1 MTVLNNL
8 YRKRLIETINILIDS
23 EGQLFNVS
31 VHLLMSGELKEVVEV
46 FEVGDV
52 YEFNLNHFKTSDD
65 INVKQM
71 SGLIEKL
78 RVTVDYLMNVNN
90 INENDLLGS

>member
-1 MTVLNNL
+1 MNEISGY
-8 YRKRLIETINILIDS
+8 YRKRLIETINTLLES
-23 EGQLFNVS
+23 EEKLFSSS
-31 VHLLMSGELKEVVEV
+31 VYLLLSGELNEIEKV
-46 FEVGDV
+46 FEVGDE